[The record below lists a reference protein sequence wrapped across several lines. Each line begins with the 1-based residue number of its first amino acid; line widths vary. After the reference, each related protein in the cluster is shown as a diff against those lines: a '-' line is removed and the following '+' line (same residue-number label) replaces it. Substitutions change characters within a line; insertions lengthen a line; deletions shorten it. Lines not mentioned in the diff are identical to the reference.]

1 MLCSTRIVFSVKCNK
16 DFLEDDVSLL
26 VPIDLLLRY
35 YKEQSMDYNF

>member
-26 VPIDLLLRY
+26 VSIDLLLRY